1 MTLPHEIEALAAIL
15 LLHEMPPEEITEVLG
30 DRKHNRHSKPKSR
43 ISLWSISIC
52 CTITVGAFIVYQI
65 YKSKKSKQTAKIKE
79 DKNDETPSPFCKKET
94 NDANKATPGNA
105 QPTGNEFSGQETP
118 NQNQTGT
125 QPDNKLLVEE
135 MQKNILKDK
144 YFEGLIKLFD
154 SYVKGTEGSFN
165 YRKEQK
171 SPVPKCNLR
180 AQTTALEFRC
190 KSRSK
195 GSLIYFNGI
204 FVFKDSSCRGRLY
217 RFGDTYVCFQDKDG
231 ISIVLTP
238 KMKILDESGTNTE
251 LQEVLRLRIFD
262 NLRRK
267 VVSYMD
273 KYKKLV

>member
-1 MTLPHEIEALAAIL
+1 M
-15 LLHEMPPEEITEVLG
+15 
-30 DRKHNRHSKPKSR
+30 SK
-43 ISLWSISIC
+43 
-52 CTITVGAFIVYQI
+52 
-65 YKSKKSKQTAKIKE
+65 
-79 DKNDETPSPFCKKET
+79 
-94 NDANKATPGNA
+94 
-105 QPTGNEFSGQETP
+105 
-118 NQNQTGT
+118 
-125 QPDNKLLVEE
+125 
-135 MQKNILKDK
+135 
-144 YFEGLIKLFD
+144 
-154 SYVKGTEGSFN
+154 
-165 YRKEQK
+165 K